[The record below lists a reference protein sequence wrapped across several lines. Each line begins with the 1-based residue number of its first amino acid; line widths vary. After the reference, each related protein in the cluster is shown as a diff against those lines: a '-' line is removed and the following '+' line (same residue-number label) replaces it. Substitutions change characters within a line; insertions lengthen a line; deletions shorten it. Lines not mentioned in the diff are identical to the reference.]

1 MSSQTTSKIFMVK
14 PACFKYNEQTGEDN
28 AFQQKGFEEG
38 AQEKAMKE
46 SEEFIK
52 LLKDNDIEV
61 IAVQDTK
68 EPETPDSVFPNNW
81 FTTHEGGILV
91 LYPMC
96 APNRRDERKEIFLE
110 AIKKSIDC
118 KKIIDLTKWENEQ
131 KYLEGTGSMVLDRV
145 NKIAYACKSPRT
157 SEAVLD
163 DFCAKLGYKPIL
175 FNAVDKDGKMIYHT
189 NVLMCVGSS
198 FAIIC
203 KDTIKDQEERNK
215 ILDSFNQTGKKV
227 VEISLEQ
234 MQNYAGN
241 MLEIKNK
248 KGKRF
253 LIMSQTAYNS
263 LNHEQKHYL
272 EEQCTILHPKIE
284 CIEINGGG
292 SARCMMAELY

>member
-14 PACFKYNEQTGEDN
+14 PACFKYNEQTGGDN

-46 SEEFIK
+46 SEQFIK
-52 LLKDNDIEV
+52 LLRDNDIEV
-61 IAVQDTK
+61 VDAQDTK

-96 APNRRDERKEIFLE
+96 APNRRAERKEVFLE

-118 KKIIDLTKWENEQ
+118 KKIIDLTHWEKEK
-131 KYLEGTGSMVLDRV
+131 KYLEGTGSMILDRV

-157 SEAVLD
+157 SENVLN
-163 DFCAKLGYKPIL
+163 DFCQKLGFTPIL

-189 NVLMCVGSS
+189 NVLMCVGST

-203 KDTIKDQEERNK
+203 KDTIKDPEEKNR
-215 ILDSFNQTGKKV
+215 IIESFNKTNKKII
-227 VEISLEQ
+227 EISLEQ

-248 KGKRF
+248 KGKRY
-253 LIMSQTAYNS
+253 LIMSQTAYDS
-263 LNHEQKHYL
+263 LNKDQKMYL
-272 EEQCTILHPKIE
+272 EGECIILHPKIE
-284 CIEINGGG
+284 CIEVNGGG